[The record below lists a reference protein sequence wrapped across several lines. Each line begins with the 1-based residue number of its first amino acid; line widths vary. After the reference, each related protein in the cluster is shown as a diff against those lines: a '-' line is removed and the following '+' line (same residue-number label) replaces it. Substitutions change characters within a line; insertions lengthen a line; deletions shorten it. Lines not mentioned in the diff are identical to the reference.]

1 MTTELNSDCLNLI
14 FDELI
19 YDKKSLHSCLLVNK
33 RWCNVVV
40 PILWKKHAWS
50 DCVKYLREVK
60 MRRVFKT
67 ILSFLSSS
75 SRLFLSDNEI
85 SIPPIIPETTPT
97 FNYISFCNFPED
109 EIIKIIMRAIFKRIR
124 SDDKKKILE
133 QEIYKLFISQCKN
146 IREIHLQTTHP
157 LNLFPG
163 ASECFSQL
171 YSLRI
176 DMKSVNSEIIHGMA
190 QLCKDLNSLSIYNFS
205 EDNLELISLINS
217 QKKNL
222 KELYIYATNDN
233 VEKLKQCLSNSEFP
247 NLKILGVTGLKCFK
261 ELAMLIEK
269 TKGNISRI
277 YVYTTDKWAKDT
289 ELLIQAVSKNCPKI
303 KFLRTYIE
311 PKYFINIKSVLLNCK
326 NLEKLRLDNINRPRY
341 DEENTGDE
349 LLNILSEFSP
359 DSLINITLSED
370 WKFSIDTLTR
380 FLESYRV
387 RTLNEFDI
395 IQRNIS
401 NITLSHCDII
411 NKYIKEGVIK
421 RSNCTHMKHIRIN
434 DSDTSDSDD
443 MFW

>member
-1 MTTELNSDCLNLI
+1 
-14 FDELI
+14 
-19 YDKKSLHSCLLVNK
+19 
-33 RWCNVVV
+33 
-40 PILWKKHAWS
+40 
-50 DCVKYLREVK
+50 
-60 MRRVFKT
+60 MRGF
-67 ILSFLSSS
+67 
-75 SRLFLSDNEI
+75 
-85 SIPPIIPETTPT
+85 
-97 FNYISFCNFPED
+97 
-109 EIIKIIMRAIFKRIR
+109 
-124 SDDKKKILE
+124 SDDTINAR
-133 QEIYKLFISQCKN
+133 IF
-146 IREIHLQTTHP
+146 REIHLQTTHP

-176 DMKSVNSEIIHGMA
+176 DMKS
-190 QLCKDLNSLSIYNFS
+190 K
-205 EDNLELISLINS
+205 
-217 QKKNL
+217 
-222 KELYIYATNDN
+222 LYIYATNDN

-269 TKGNISRI
+269 TKGNIS
-277 YVYTTDKWAKDT
+277 
-289 ELLIQAVSKNCPKI
+289 Q
-303 KFLRTYIE
+303 
-311 PKYFINIKSVLLNCK
+311 
-326 NLEKLRLDNINRPRY
+326 KLRLDNINRPRY

>member
-1 MTTELNSDCLNLI
+1 
-14 FDELI
+14 
-19 YDKKSLHSCLLVNK
+19 
-33 RWCNVVV
+33 
-40 PILWKKHAWS
+40 
-50 DCVKYLREVK
+50 

-97 FNYISFCNFPED
+97 FNYISFCNFPKD
-109 EIIKIIMRAIFKRIR
+109 EIIKIIMRTIFKRIK

-157 LNLFPG
+157 LNSFPG

-222 KELYIYATNDN
+222 KELYIYATNDSVEKFMRVFMHN
-233 VEKLKQCLSNSEFP
+233 AEKLKQCLANSEFP
-247 NLKILGVTGLKCFK
+247 NLKILGVTELECFK

-277 YVYTTDKWAKDT
+277 YVYTTDKWVKDT

-341 DEENTGDE
+341 DVENTGDE
-349 LLNILSEFSP
+349 ILNILSEFSP

-395 IQRNIS
+395 IQRNTF
-401 NITLSHCDII
+401 NITSSHRDII

-421 RSNCTHMKHIRIN
+421 RSNCTHIRLLD
-434 DSDTSDSDD
+434 DSDSSDSSDSDVVSLYD
-443 MFW
+443 VEI